1 VLMIISVGLWGGS
14 FKTLTPLECGLKINT
29 ISQQISTDHVY
40 TSGRY
45 FLGLGNGF
53 LVYPTTLDFIDFSSD
68 AKSNAPPLRA
78 STSEG
83 QSVIL
88 ECSFQFRL
96 KISKLNDL
104 YRKYAHGYKGNYVT
118 IAESALKNV
127 VSQRYKTTDYFT
139 QRSAIGE
146 VMHGALQNALNPE
159 FAVVEHFQLRK
170 ITVPPSTDNQILLT
184 LVKRQQVELALVTR
198 NSSVIN
204 SQTAFIVSQAA
215 NDVVVVNSRAQSEA
229 KILVETAKAQA
240 IEIAINATT
249 QSYRKLMT
257 ELKFT
262 PDELLQF
269 LFYENVRLLEYP
281 SSLALGV
288 PGALFS
294 PGPPTKPPFHGSQSG
309 SAVNVRR

>member
-1 VLMIISVGLWGGS
+1 MIISVGLWGGS

-45 FLGLGNGF
+45 FLGLGNSF
-53 LVYPTTLDFIDFSSD
+53 LVYPTMLDFIDFAADSG
-68 AKSNAPPLRA
+68 SNAPPLRA

-96 KISKLNDL
+96 KIGKLNDL

-127 VSQRYKTTDYFT
+127 VSQRYKTTDYFIH
-139 QRSAIGE
+139 RKDIGE
-146 VMHGALQNALNPE
+146 VMHAALSTALGPE

-204 SQTAFIVSQAA
+204 SQTAFIVSQAN
-215 NDVVVVNSRAQSEA
+215 NDVVVVNSRASSEA
-229 KILVETAKAQA
+229 KILTETANAQA
-240 IEIAINATT
+240 INIAINATT
-249 QSYRKLMT
+249 ESYRKLMT
-257 ELKFT
+257 ELNFT
-262 PDELLQF
+262 PDDLLQY
-269 LFYENVRLLEYP
+269 LFYENIRLLEYP
-281 SSLALGV
+281 SVLSLDV
-288 PGALFS
+288 PSALFT
-294 PGPPTKPPFHGSQSG
+294 PGKPTKPPVKTSDSG
-309 SAVNVRR
+309 SAGGGSS